1 MGKSNSKSK
10 SNSYKKGGVRLS
22 TQFVKNTGTTDRK
35 TAIQFFLG
43 NSTFRIL
50 TNNSISC
57 ITLVASLKA
66 NTPSPFKSM
75 RSNNVQLEVRSILLK
90 IFVTNPVLKTKGWY
104 DIPGREYDGIEITTL
119 EEYEKE
125 IEIQKQIYQKSFI
138 SESSL
143 MDAICPAIIYYNKE
157 ISVSDVQS
165 MKNLPGMTQDSQM
178 QLNKI
183 LQGIVNIPSNTIS
196 IIYMELMEGF
206 QTAKDYFLNRN
217 LYIPDP
223 DPSNNEKYRVTPTN
237 DYDKFL
243 LYIIQYE
250 FQRLSRLGYYHGDSH
265 LGNVMIN
272 VDYKYFIFNQNS
284 NFAGRAIIIDFGRT
298 EELSQADSVKA
309 QQGDVTIFNR
319 ERYANLIPPN
329 LILKQ
334 DYYNLLRQARLN
346 YINAIAGPLILQNF
360 NVQNMSLKQFV
371 DKIINMNQYNFTKRG
386 GKVFN
391 MNNDYDSLLTNK
403 IDNNFDNNLLVKS
416 NTIMKNQ
423 NQPQPMD
430 NIFDKFKLELEEQN
444 KTNPSSIFSLEPISK
459 QIKGMDIKEFQSIIQ
474 NQYFNNEDVLQ
485 EKIGGKYKK
494 YKINKKYKSK
504 RINNSNKINKTK
516 TKKCKKKYY

>member
-1 MGKSNSKSK
+1 
-10 SNSYKKGGVRLS
+10 
-22 TQFVKNTGTTDRK
+22 
-35 TAIQFFLG
+35 
-43 NSTFRIL
+43 
-50 TNNSISC
+50 
-57 ITLVASLKA
+57 
-66 NTPSPFKSM
+66 
-75 RSNNVQLEVRSILLK
+75 
-90 IFVTNPVLKTKGWY
+90 
-104 DIPGREYDGIEITTL
+104 
-119 EEYEKE
+119 
-125 IEIQKQIYQKSFI
+125 
-138 SESSL
+138 
-143 MDAICPAIIYYNKE
+143 
-157 ISVSDVQS
+157 
-165 MKNLPGMTQDSQM
+165 
-178 QLNKI
+178 
-183 LQGIVNIPSNTIS
+183 
-196 IIYMELMEGF
+196 MELMEGF

-223 DPSNNEKYRVTPTN
+223 DPSNNEKYRVTPNN

-309 QQGDVTIFNR
+309 QQGDVSIFKR

-329 LILKQ
+329 LVLKQ

-371 DKIINMNQYNFTKRG
+371 DQIINMNQYNFTKRG

-391 MNNDYDSLLTNK
+391 INNDYDSLLMNK

-459 QIKGMDIKEFQSIIQ
+459 QIKDMDIKEFQSIIQ